1 MRSIQVECAPELVVS
16 AGADLGCRAAATVRL
31 QSNLQLGPREAVV
44 MADDGGNTEAG
55 HPEAGEWPDLHYRVE
70 QWTMVSR
77 AT

>member
-16 AGADLGCRAAATVRL
+16 AGADLGCRAAAAMRL
-31 QSNLQLGPREAVV
+31 QSNLQLGAREAVV
-44 MADDGGNTEAG
+44 VADDGGNSEAG

-77 AT
+77 SK